1 MSPRIKTTNLLKQ
14 VKVVASDDDGA
25 FGVRAD
31 DKEIS
36 LGRADVFRLQA
47 VYDSE
52 DTSTDAS
59 TPSMTYQISQDISKR

>member
-1 MSPRIKTTNLLKQ
+1 MKQ

-25 FGVRAD
+25 FGVRPD

-36 LGRADVFRLQA
+36 LGRADVFRLQDL

-52 DTSTDAS
+52 DTSSDAS
-59 TPSMTYQISQDISKR
+59 TPSMTISNISWNISTR